1 MDNTTKETDVMEE
14 LALALATIRA
24 AQDYSETPIGF
35 VFTRKEIPV
44 LRPSER
50 MRVIVIREHDEPQ
63 HPLFDMRE
71 IAMPVMG

>member
-14 LALALATIRA
+14 LALALAAIRA
-24 AQDYSETPIGF
+24 AQGDDQPISF